1 MRALWGSAVVLALV
15 CAVSTAQDKKD
26 EKYDVKKL
34 IGKWETG
41 DKKLLVLIE
50 FAAEGKLLLTAGEPG
65 KEIKAEG
72 TYKLQGDKLDVSLK
86 FMGDEL
92 KEQLTIKKLT
102 DQELITEDSKGK
114 SETLKRKK

>member
-41 DKKLLVLIE
+41 EKKSAVLIE
-50 FAAEGKLLLTAGEPG
+50 FAADGKLIVSSGEPG
-65 KEIKAEG
+65 KVFKVEG
-72 TYKLQGDKLDVSLK
+72 TYKLDGNKLDVSLK
-86 FMGDEL
+86 FMNEEV
-92 KEQLTIKKLT
+92 KEKLTIKKLT
-102 DQELITEDSKGK
+102 DMELVTEDSKGK
-114 SETLKRKK
+114 NETLKRKQ